1 MIYRKS
7 DGLLQRGAQM
17 SNNIEAGL
25 NKLIRALAQHNSIRA
40 IGLSGGER
48 PLPQRGEADID
59 LFVYCTVIPSENE
72 RKEMLV
78 SLVEEIEQIEVG
90 KLESGHWGEGDCF
103 LLNGV
108 ETWLLYFTIEEAR
121 AELDAILNGQY
132 LGRLDSYYYPI
143 GRCAMWKAT
152 RVFYDVDGFLQSIKL
167 RLEEYPYKLA
177 SAIVDHHVQ
186 ALEDVEDLERAVHRR
201 DVFFYHFAFDLA
213 LDHFLQALFALNREY
228 FPSRKRSEAYLRKFK
243 LKPAECEGHLHQVVA
258 CGANAKTLEQSY
270 KIWNGL
276 RHDLKALIKEHA
288 KTVFSNDELQKEK
301 I

>member
-1 MIYRKS
+1 M
-7 DGLLQRGAQM
+7 M
-17 SNNIEAGL
+17 NNVETGL
-25 NKLIRALAQHNSIRA
+25 NKLVRALAQHNSIRA
-40 IGLSGGER
+40 IGLSGGAR
-48 PLPQRGEADID
+48 ALPQPGEADID
-59 LFVYCTVIPSENE
+59 LFVYCSVIPSENE

-78 SLVEEIEQIEVG
+78 SLVEEIEQIQIG

-121 AELDAILNGQY
+121 AELDAILAGQY

-143 GRCAMWKAT
+143 GRCAMWKVM
-152 RVFYDVDGFLQSIKL
+152 RILHDPDGFLQSIKL
-167 RLEEYPYKLA
+167 RLENYPHELA
-177 SAIVDHHVQ
+177 SAVLEHHLH
-186 ALEDVEDLERAVHRR
+186 ALDDVEDLERAVQRQ

-213 LDHFLQALFALNREY
+213 LDHFLQALFALNKEY

-243 LKPAECEGHLHQVVA
+243 LKPAECEGRLHQVVA

-276 RHDLKALIKEHA
+276 RHDLKALIKDHA
-288 KTVFSNDELQKEK
+288 KTVFFNDEVRKER

>member
-1 MIYRKS
+1 MT
-7 DGLLQRGAQM
+7 
-17 SNNIEAGL
+17 NNIETGL

-48 PLPQRGEADID
+48 ALPQPGEADID
-59 LFVYCTVIPSENE
+59 LFVYCTEVPLRNE
-72 RKEMLV
+72 RQEILM
-78 SLVEEIEQIEVG
+78 SLKDIEQIEVG

-108 ETWLLYFTIEEAR
+108 EAWLLYFTIEEAR
-121 AELDAILNGQY
+121 AELDAILDGQY

-143 GRCAMWKAT
+143 GRCAMWKVM
-152 RVFYDVDGFLQSIKL
+152 RILHDPDGFLQSIKL
-167 RLEEYPYKLA
+167 RLENYPHELA
-177 SAIVDHHVQ
+177 SAVLEHHLH
-186 ALEDVEDLERAVHRR
+186 ALDDVEDLERAVQRQ

-213 LDHFLQALFALNREY
+213 LDHFLQALFALNKEY
-228 FPSRKRSEAYLRKFK
+228 FPSRKRSEAYLQKFK
-243 LKPAECEGHLHQVVA
+243 LKPAECEGRLHQVVA

-276 RHDLKALIKEHA
+276 RRDLKALIKDHA
-288 KTVFSNDELQKEK
+288 KTVFSNDEVQKEK